1 MFTALGDMP
10 DRRPDRLRLEILP
23 VRYITLHQLISTAN
37 SQHHSFHPAYRH
49 NAFRAPKA
57 RGGGEATSLCNV
69 CQVIAQAQLS
79 GLNAL
84 ITAPSWHVA

>member
-1 MFTALGDMP
+1 MFTAVGDTP
-10 DRRPDRLRLEILP
+10 DRRPDRLRLKILH

-57 RGGGEATSLCNV
+57 SRGGIKGGTEK
-69 CQVIAQAQLS
+69 QH
-79 GLNAL
+79 
-84 ITAPSWHVA
+84 PSAMCAR